1 MYYNSELRLLIDALK
16 KYGLPVNLSDPD
28 SPLPNGLFPLHLPEA
43 MTQKSLRQLLPMEP
57 ATVYTVTVHHCCF
70 TYFLLPEQQ
79 PEALMSYGPYLQKPI
94 TPEQI
99 LENAEPKFH
108 KALEKFY
115 TSLPIFTASSHLNLL
130 TEVFYD
136 RIWGMGG
143 YTYSTILQSQNDDHA
158 SHWLA
163 HSLSDSE
170 NSLLSATIM
179 EERYN
184 HENSLIDSIQKGQ
197 MRRLETLLS
206 RISEVAF
213 EQRATDP
220 VRNLKNYCIITNT
233 LFRKAAEQGGV
244 HPVYIDKVSTGFAL
258 RIEQLSSPSA
268 GISLI
273 TEMAKTYCRLVREQ
287 STKGYSSPI
296 QKAILLI
303 EGNLSGSLSL
313 SQLAGKL
320 NLNSNYLSTLFKKET
335 GSTVTDYIVNRRI
348 RQACHL
354 LETTRLQIQTI
365 AQLCGFEDV
374 HYFSKIFKRLTQ
386 QTPKQ
391 FRQNVTG
398 K

>member
-1 MYYNSELRLLIDALK
+1 MHYDSELRLLIDTLK

-28 SPLPNGLFPLHLPEA
+28 SPLPDGLFPLYLPEPIA
-43 MTQKSLRQLLPMEP
+43 HKSLRQLLPMEP

-79 PEALMSYGPYLQKPI
+79 PEALMSYGPYLQEPV
-94 TPEQI
+94 TLEEI
-99 LENAEPKFH
+99 LESADPKFH
-108 KALEKFY
+108 KSLEKFY
-115 TSLPIFTASSHLNLL
+115 ASLPIFPASSHLHLL

-136 RIWGMGG
+136 RIWGMGS
-143 YTYSTILQSQNDDHA
+143 YSHSTVMQSQQDNNA
-158 SHWLA
+158 YHWLA
-163 HSLSDSE
+163 LSLSDSE

-184 HENSLIDSIQKGQ
+184 HENSLIDAIQKGQ
-197 MRRLETLLS
+197 KRRLETLLS

-213 EQRATDP
+213 EQRSADP
-220 VRNLKNYCIITNT
+220 VRNVKNYCIITNT

-244 HPVYIDKVSTGFAL
+244 HPVYIDKISTGFAL
-258 RIEQLSSPSA
+258 RIEQLNSSAA

-273 TEMAKTYCRLVREQ
+273 TEMAKTYCRLVREH

-303 EGNLSGSLSL
+303 EGNLSQPLSL
-313 SQLAGKL
+313 SQLAGEL
-320 NLNSNYLSTLFKKET
+320 NVNSSYLSTLFKKET
-335 GSTVTDYIVNRRI
+335 GSTLTDYIVNRRI
-348 RQACHL
+348 SQARHL

-374 HYFSKIFKRLTQ
+374 HYFSKVFKRLTQ

-391 FRQNVTG
+391 YRQSF
-398 K
+398 